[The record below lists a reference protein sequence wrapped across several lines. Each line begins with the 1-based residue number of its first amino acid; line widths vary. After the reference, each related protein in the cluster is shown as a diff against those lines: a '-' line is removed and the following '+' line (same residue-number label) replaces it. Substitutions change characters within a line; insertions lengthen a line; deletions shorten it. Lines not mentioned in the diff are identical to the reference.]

1 MLLALA
7 VAATL
12 IGIIPDELSRA
23 IDNYHQ
29 VESYAVTIHSTS
41 ANNNP
46 HIQYYYKKPG
56 FVRMDFIEPHDGAVL
71 ICSPM
76 TRRVNL
82 WPFGVGHFPKL
93 NLNPNN
99 SLIRGDGGQRIDHSD
114 IGTLFSNIRVL
125 AIEGTTESNPLDPY
139 GMHITI
145 TGNKYSRDDDVHR
158 YELWLNSKNGFPSK
172 VISYNHQNEVIETVV
187 MENLKVNIQLPE
199 GFFNP

>member
-1 MLLALA
+1 
-7 VAATL
+7 
-12 IGIIPDELSRA
+12 
-23 IDNYHQ
+23 
-29 VESYAVTIHSTS
+29 
-41 ANNNP
+41 
-46 HIQYYYKKPG
+46 
-56 FVRMDFIEPHDGAVL
+56 VRIDFIKPYDGEAL
-71 ICSPM
+71 ICNPM

-93 NLNPNN
+93 NLHPNN
-99 SLIRGDGGQRIDHSD
+99 SLIRGDGSQRIDHSD
-114 IGTLFSNIRVL
+114 IGSLFSNIRIL

-139 GMHITI
+139 GTHAII
-145 TGNKYSRDDDVHR
+145 TGNKYSRDDGVHR